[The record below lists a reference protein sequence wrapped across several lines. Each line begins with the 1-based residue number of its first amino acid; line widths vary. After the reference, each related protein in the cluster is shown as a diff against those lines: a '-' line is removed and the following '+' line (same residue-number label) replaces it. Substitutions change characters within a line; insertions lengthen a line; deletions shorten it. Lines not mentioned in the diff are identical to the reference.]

1 MSLTRANPI
10 LHNLDIS
17 KLYHRLLNTSYN
29 NDCCY
34 IDKYGRTC
42 KNKCIDTST
51 FIIREYFCDN
61 HIKKN
66 IDDIIKINHLLYL
79 FNHYDKYIQY
89 EICETYTVLHKYNH
103 NIMHKLNMNK
113 MFRLLKD
120 NRNYIVMTQP
130 MIGIMHGLLFRYFQ
144 IGVYDMDLYKM
155 NLGVIKT
162 YKYKTIIQ
170 TNIQYKIDCMNC
182 LIDLSNK
189 NNNTIGIIFLNSN
202 IADYNIFKIIESFI

>member
-1 MSLTRANPI
+1 MSLTRSNPI
-10 LHNLDIS
+10 LHNLDYR
-17 KLYHRLLNTSYN
+17 KLYNRLLNIRYN
-29 NDCCY
+29 NNCCY

-51 FIIREYFCDN
+51 FIIREYFCDY
-61 HIKKN
+61 HIKNK
-66 IDDIIKINHLLYL
+66 IDCIIRINHLLYL

-89 EICETYTVLHKYNH
+89 SICETYTVLHKYNH
-103 NIMHKLNMNK
+103 NTMHKINMNK
-113 MFRLLKD
+113 LFKLLKD
-120 NRNYIVMTQP
+120 NRNYILMTQP
-130 MIGIMHGLLFRYFQ
+130 MIDIMHGLLFRYFQ

-170 TNIQYKIDCMNC
+170 TNIQYKKDCINC

-189 NNNTIGIIFLNSN
+189 DNNTIGSIFLNSN
-202 IADYNIFKIIESFI
+202 IGDRNIFKIIESFI